1 MALSL
6 SAAWRALFT
15 GDAPATKSAH
25 GLLPGV
31 LTGAQPPRRGTKE
44 LLKAYKRLPWLHT
57 LLRRIAE
64 DTAAVPWEVYA
75 PTSRAGARTLR
86 SLKAMP
92 TISRTRA
99 TLLRKAMDGK
109 DVRAVDAHPF
119 LDVLERMNPV
129 LGGFDSWVVHQVY
142 TDVVGQA
149 PLVRTNN
156 ALGQALEL
164 WPVPPHWIAELPR
177 PGMPFYRA
185 SWNAWQRLIPEGEL
199 VWGRVPDMENPYER
213 GSSYGE
219 AMGDELDV
227 GELRARYLKGFFAND
242 ARPAAIVTIKGASP
256 EQVLLVKERMEAEH
270 RGPGKTN
277 RLHVTTGE
285 LQYQQIANTL
295 QEMQTAE
302 LSGQDRDFAMQV
314 LQFPLELLGM
324 REGTNRATIGTAE
337 YLYARG
343 VLLPRKERQR
353 SLMQPLLSEYDENL
367 LLGYASPV
375 PDDADFQAKHMVS
388 VPSAFTLNEHRRVA
402 GQEPLPGP
410 EGDELF
416 TPAATPSPF
425 GGLGLSV
432 GRPDPVWT
440 RATTAPPTH
449 PEFKACRHADID
461 WDCSTNPVV
470 CCECRRSLGCHFAPQ
485 PLVCRGCR
493 GSRKVVL
500 RSTQAALEALRP
512 ELLTSEV
519 GRVQEEGFERWAQ
532 AALDELGVGGRFDM
546 RNPLVRQR
554 LEQAAGERIRLI
566 NATTLDALREQL
578 AAAAANGEGID
589 AVKWRVEQVF
599 EDAKGYRAECIA
611 RTELV
616 GLSNAANVEAWR
628 QSGVVD
634 GKEWL
639 SVRDGNTR
647 DSHRGLDGQTVDS
660 VDGLFR
666 TDAGRTTQR
675 PGGFGIAE
683 EDINCRCTALPRV
696 NVPKA
701 AMSEEQKALAW
712 KAFDT
717 RLSAWEADLM
727 KALQRGFEAQK
738 AAVLAAL

>member
-353 SLMQPLLSEYDENL
+353 SLMQPLLTEYDENL

-410 EGDELF
+410 EGDALF
-416 TPAATPSPF
+416 APTVAPSPF

-432 GRPDPVWT
+432 GRPDPAWT
-440 RATTAPPTH
+440 RAAP
-449 PEFKACRHADID
+449 R
-461 WDCSTNPVV
+461 PVV
-470 CCECRRSLGCHFAPQ
+470 
-485 PLVCRGCR
+485 
-493 GSRKVVL
+493 

-512 ELLTSEV
+512 ELLTAEV
-519 GRVQEEGFERWAQ
+519 GPVQEDGFERWAQ
-532 AALDELGVGGRFDM
+532 SALDELGVGGRFDM

-566 NATTLDALREQL
+566 NSTTLEALREQL
-578 AAAAANGEGID
+578 AAAASNGEGID

-599 EDAKGYRAECIA
+599 EDAKGYRAERIA

-666 TDAGRTTQR
+666 TSAGRTAAQ
-675 PGGFGIAE
+675 PGGFGVAE

-712 KAFDT
+712 KAFDR
-717 RLSAWEADLM
+717 RLSAWEAELM